1 MHLSPCQSYNSYTWQ
16 YGSFIVNSVP
26 WMVIVGEIASPR
38 PVWSASPDWQEGFHG
53 LRQHI
58 IFKAPPPLPSSA
70 SNLLFSL
77 AYILF
82 VVSITISLFL
92 SAVPCVTA
100 GAICYG
106 SIGRYFAQI
115 GIGPVN
121 YIISDCWPDHLLAK
135 SICYSDTCKSVSMLC
150 GFLTVSSQY
159 STPWNHQ
166 VFICRCGEF
175 RGTTPPLHPLPQ
187 HPDRHQALTK
197 W

>member
-1 MHLSPCQSYNSYTWQ
+1 MLARLHLLDLFGQRRQIGKKGFMVLGSISYSK
-16 YGSFIVNSVP
+16 
-26 WMVIVGEIASPR
+26 
-38 PVWSASPDWQEGFHG
+38 
-53 LRQHI
+53 LL
-58 IFKAPPPLPSSA
+58 PLPSSA